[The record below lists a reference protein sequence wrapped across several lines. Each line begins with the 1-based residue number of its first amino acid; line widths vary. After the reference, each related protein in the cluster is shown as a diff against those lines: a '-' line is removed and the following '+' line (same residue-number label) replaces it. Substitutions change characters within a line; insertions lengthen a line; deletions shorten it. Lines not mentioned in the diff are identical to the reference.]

1 MCGRSETS
9 SGSTDR
15 EADPALELVKSYAQR
30 NGMSVGD
37 YLDYC
42 RKQELIATGM
52 NEQDAA
58 ARVSMEKERADLA
71 RQRAEIQAYQDQQN
85 SVLKHAQQ
93 QAQARK
99 QDIEAFY
106 QSYPGVDPK
115 SIPPEVWGAV
125 RGGDTLT
132 NAYTRWENKRLQAEL
147 AAERQNKA
155 NRDKTP
161 GSLGGGHR
169 RRQRRPHLQ
178 ILGRG
183 RLRKRAQEAEPE
195 TVRAHPSARFGEG
208 GKEVLWQS
216 I

>member
-1 MCGRSETS
+1 M
-9 SGSTDR
+9 
-15 EADPALELVKSYAQR
+15 KSYAQR

-125 RGGDTLT
+125 RRGDTLT

-161 GSLGGGHR
+161 GSLGGDTADDNAG
-169 RRQRRPHLQ
+169 L
-178 ILGRG
+178 IS
-183 RLRKRAQEAEPE
+183 KYWDEAD
-195 TVRAHPSARFGEG
+195 
-208 GKEVLWQS
+208 
-216 I
+216 

>member
-1 MCGRSETS
+1 
-9 SGSTDR
+9 
-15 EADPALELVKSYAQR
+15 
-30 NGMSVGD
+30 
-37 YLDYC
+37 
-42 RKQELIATGM
+42 M

-161 GSLGGGHR
+161 AAWAGTPQTTTPASSPNTGT
-169 RRQRRPHLQ
+169 RQIKEKSP
-178 ILGRG
+178 RG
-183 RLRKRAQEAEPE
+183 RTGDGE
-195 TVRAHPSARFGEG
+195 AHPSARFGEG